1 MTVVIHKAGFFVVG
15 AGAAVAA
22 AAVAFLGG
30 CGDDAAA
37 AEHGGER
44 ALVVKAMFGEVGLNP
59 GQFTYPRAI
68 DGDGKSL
75 YVIDK
80 AAHVQRLD
88 PATGRAT
95 AMWTM
100 PDSAMGKP
108 CGVTVGPDGNIYVAD
123 THYF

>member
-1 MTVVIHKAGFFVVG
+1 MTVMLHKVGFLVVG
-15 AGAAVAA
+15 AGAALAG
-22 AAVAFLGG
+22 AAVGGGGVGFLGG
-30 CGDDAAA
+30 GGDGAGAAG
-37 AEHGGER
+37 HVGGR
-44 ALVVKAMFGEVGLNP
+44 ALAVKSMFGEVGLNP

-80 AAHVQRLD
+80 AAHVQRMD

-100 PDSAMGKP
+100 P
-108 CGVTVGPDGNIYVAD
+108 
-123 THYF
+123 